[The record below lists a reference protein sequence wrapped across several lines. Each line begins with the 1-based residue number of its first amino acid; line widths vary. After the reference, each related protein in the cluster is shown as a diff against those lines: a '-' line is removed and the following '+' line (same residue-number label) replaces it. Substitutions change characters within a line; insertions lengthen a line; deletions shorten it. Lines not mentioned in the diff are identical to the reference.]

1 MQDAA
6 DEITLRDEEGALR
19 ADFLHAVEAA
29 LEAGDTKTVRDLTLD
44 LHEADLAD
52 LIQLL
57 RPDRREPLIA
67 ALGRDFNAA
76 ALSELDEGVRD
87 QVLEEMPN
95 EAVAEALQQ
104 LDSDEAVYLIE
115 DLDKQDQTDILAK
128 LPSFERAAIER
139 SLEYPEDSA
148 GRIMQTDF
156 IAVPP
161 FWSVGQTID
170 YMRDAEDLPDRFY
183 EVFVVDPSF
192 HLIGSVALDRLLRSK
207 RPVNIEEITES
218 EIHPI
223 AVASDQ
229 EEVART
235 FERYNLTSAPVVDPD
250 QRLLG
255 VITADDVAALD
266 LRGAFRGQTLTAGSS
281 GWLASAFAAEGDD
294 LDAMINYESILAAD
308 RDLTILYPSEGVVT
322 ADYPLVLLDRGEEA
336 AYDRLVAALLDPA
349 IQAEITDRTLRRPVV
364 PGVARAAAIPAVDPN
379 EVPFPAT
386 VAAVDALL
394 FAYLDEDRAPP
405 HTIYVLDTSGSM
417 SGQPLDELKA
427 ALTQLTGVDGSLA
440 GRFTRFRQRE
450 RVTMLPFSSEVGAPT
465 TFEIDDVSTGSPVLA
480 DIRDYAAGLAAG
492 GETDLYGALDA
503 AYRLAA
509 DARAADPDRFYTV
522 VLLSDGA
529 STTGPDLEALRAGA
543 LAAPGADGVRTFP
556 ILFGQSDGPA
566 MEEVADAT
574 GGLVF
579 DSAGDLTSVFNTI
592 RGWQ

>member
-1 MQDAA
+1 MQYAA

-76 ALSELDEGVRD
+76 ALSELDESVRD

-115 DLDKQDQTDILAK
+115 DLDKQDQTEILAK

-250 QRLLG
+250 QMLLG
-255 VITADDVAALD
+255 VITADDVVEVIQEEASEDILRMGGVSAASVSDSVWRTTQHRFAWL
-266 LRGAFRGQTLTAGSS
+266 LVNVGTALLAASVIGLFEATIEQMVALAILMPIVASIGGNAGSQTMTVTVRA
-281 GWLASAFAAEGDD
+281 LAMKDLGSANASRMIRREATVGLLNGLVFASLLGTVVYFWFGNNALG
-294 LDAMINYESILAAD
+294 LVIAAAMIVN
-308 RDLTILYPSEGVVT
+308 
-322 ADYPLVLLDRGEEA
+322 LV
-336 AYDRLVAALLDPA
+336 VAALAGIMIPLTLEYLGADPA
-349 IQAEITDRTLRRPVV
+349 IAS
-364 PGVARAAAIPAVDPN
+364 GV
-379 EVPFPAT
+379 F
-386 VAAVDALL
+386 
-394 FAYLDEDRAPP
+394 
-405 HTIYVLDTSGSM
+405 
-417 SGQPLDELKA
+417 
-427 ALTQLTGVDGSLA
+427 
-440 GRFTRFRQRE
+440 
-450 RVTMLPFSSEVGAPT
+450 
-465 TFEIDDVSTGSPVLA
+465 VSTVTDVVGFFAFL
-480 DIRDYAAGLAAG
+480 GLAA
-492 GETDLYGALDA
+492 
-503 AYRLAA
+503 
-509 DARAADPDRFYTV
+509 
-522 VLLSDGA
+522 
-529 STTGPDLEALRAGA
+529 
-543 LAAPGADGVRTFP
+543 
-556 ILFGQSDGPA
+556 
-566 MEEVADAT
+566 MW
-574 GGLVF
+574 LV
-579 DSAGDLTSVFNTI
+579 
-592 RGWQ
+592 